1 MFFEKKDMKK
11 ELYSLRMGVLYI
23 NVLMFFPLIT
33 QTLLAQCST
42 QVPLL
47 LPSLSW
53 LLYFTVLPPIPELI
67 DSNILLSKYIST
79 VLWIVS
85 HLTHVMSSHLNSVV
99 SVFNEEQLLNLVVLE
114 YTKKWQMEILTD
126 RLLKNL
132 WLFSCFEFKL
142 LYCILLDL
150 CSENS
155 SAELES

>member
-1 MFFEKKDMKK
+1 MKK

-23 NVLMFFPLIT
+23 NILMFFPLIT

-42 QVPLL
+42 QVTLL

-79 VLWIVS
+79 ECCELFLIW
-85 HLTHVMSSHLNSVV
+85 LMSCLAISTQVV
-99 SVFNEEQLLNLVVLE
+99 SVFNKEQLLNLVVLE

-132 WLFSCFEFKL
+132 WLFSCFEFRL
-142 LYCILLDL
+142 LYCILLDSS
-150 CSENS
+150 SENS